1 MISQIN
7 LLTPALIKW
16 EKDSI
21 YSYNLYFLDFVSDI
35 VYDNNGHQIFGEI
48 ANEII
53 SLMVSKKNKV
63 IDPDLPLDAIEKSQ
77 KIQQNSEQLVKNLK
91 EKNA

>member
-16 EKDSI
+16 EKDSV
-21 YSYNLYFLDFVSDI
+21 YSYNLYFLDFVTDS

-53 SLMVSKKNKV
+53 DLMVSKKNKV
-63 IDPDLPLDAIEKSQ
+63 IDPDLPLEAIEKSQ
-77 KIQQNSEQLVKNLK
+77 RIQRNSEQMVKNLK
-91 EKNA
+91 EKHA